1 MDINELGTLGKHG
14 VSFMKKIDLMVTC
27 VKADDEDNLVA
38 LIHEITISHDKKGI
52 RNAWEFE
59 IVCEILISYFK
70 EAMESEFT
78 SDAEDAWKKFFEF
91 LVSTVDE
98 KLFELKG

>member
-14 VSFMKKIDLMVTC
+14 VGFMKKIDLMVTY
-27 VKADDEDNLVA
+27 VKADEDDNLVA
-38 LIHEITISHDKKGI
+38 LIHEITVSHSEKGI

-98 KLFELKG
+98 KLFEL